1 MIIPQSIVLS
11 GLTVY
16 LDAGKTSSYPGT
28 GTTWYDIS
36 GNVKNGTL
44 TNGPTYSS
52 ANGGSIVFDGSTNY
66 VLLPTNI
73 YTQNNTSFSFS
84 MWFKSTQ
91 SNGGTILGQQDTPN
105 PLSATGYV
113 PAIYLKSDGKIRVE
127 GFWTGSI
134 SNSIT
139 STGSCNNN
147 NWYQI
152 TYTYGSG
159 TGSLYINGVLNGTI
173 SGLTQTSYTSTY
185 YYIIG
190 GGYAAGRSLG
200 TYLFNGN
207 ISQFNFYNRSL
218 SLSEVLQNYNAFKG
232 RYI

>member
-1 MIIPQSIVLS
+1 
-11 GLTVY
+11 
-16 LDAGKTSSYPGT
+16 
-28 GTTWYDIS
+28 
-36 GNVKNGTL
+36 
-44 TNGPTYSS
+44 
-52 ANGGSIVFDGSTNY
+52 
-66 VLLPTNI
+66 
-73 YTQNNTSFSFS
+73 

-91 SNGGTILGQQDTPN
+91 SNGGTILGQQDTSN

-147 NWYQI
+147 NWYQV